1 VVWVCEIGK
10 GWKELGKLF
19 GACRDGGGE
28 TVAGQDFETS
38 LSKLIGT
45 EVLNDRR
52 NAYVT
57 IKG

>member
-1 VVWVCEIGK
+1 VC
-10 GWKELGKLF
+10 
-19 GACRDGGGE
+19 RNGGGE

-52 NAYVT
+52 DVYVT